1 MPFKSP
7 TSEQLSNRVI
17 ECDSNLVLVRNPYSE
32 LHLLD
37 DIKSPEY
44 PMTDEKNRTNVRQIL
59 ERIMQLISSV
69 AASMYLPCS
78 LNSRIFLNSCRLDKL
93 DEPCACFHTH
103 ITQAS

>member
-44 PMTDEKNRTNVRQIL
+44 PMTDEKKPYQCQTDIRKNY
-59 ERIMQLISSV
+59 
-69 AASMYLPCS
+69 AAYIKRCCFDVPALLAQFS
-78 LNSRIFLNSCRLDKL
+78 NIFELL
-93 DEPCACFHTH
+93 
-103 ITQAS
+103 QG